1 MTNNKIQPTKNNWHT
16 IAKIR
21 NPERLKVWE
30 EIVGGDT
37 IPIKSIIP
45 TWGGVE
51 GFTELQSFYMLDF
64 DALNPEQ
71 YENLKR
77 FLFKKFSVLDVDV
90 LLKQFGVPVLASDVT
105 VSTTDAGV
113 IASVL

>member
-1 MTNNKIQPTKNNWHT
+1 MTDNRIQPTKNNWHT
-16 IAKIR
+16 VAKIR

-30 EIVGGDT
+30 EIVDGDT
-37 IPIKSIIP
+37 MPIKSIIP

-51 GFTELQSFYMLDF
+51 GFTELQPFYMLDF

-71 YENLKR
+71 YERLKR
-77 FLFKKFSVLDVDV
+77 FLSKKFGILGIDQM
-90 LLKQFGVPVLASDVT
+90 LKQFGVPVLASDVT
-105 VSTTDAGV
+105 VLATGARV